1 MNDYFHGLQFAD
13 NKDYATMVSSNYKMC
28 YDLVP
33 SALLDDEDQFEP
45 NDKTGGIHMDTLEHM
60 SIHPGA
66 VTVLSNATSVVSQNY
81 LNDYLV
87 FY

>member
-1 MNDYFHGLQFAD
+1 MHTDTQNRFYESSQRGKYESAPNDKNRVD
-13 NKDYATMVSSNYKMC
+13 S
-28 YDLVP
+28 
-33 SALLDDEDQFEP
+33 
-45 NDKTGGIHMDTLEHM
+45 DKTGGIHMDTLEHM

-66 VTVLSNATSVVSQNY
+66 VNVLSNATSVVSQNY

>member
-1 MNDYFHGLQFAD
+1 
-13 NKDYATMVSSNYKMC
+13 
-28 YDLVP
+28 
-33 SALLDDEDQFEP
+33 
-45 NDKTGGIHMDTLEHM
+45 MDTQEHM

-66 VTVLSNATSVVSQNY
+66 VNVLSNATSVVSQNY